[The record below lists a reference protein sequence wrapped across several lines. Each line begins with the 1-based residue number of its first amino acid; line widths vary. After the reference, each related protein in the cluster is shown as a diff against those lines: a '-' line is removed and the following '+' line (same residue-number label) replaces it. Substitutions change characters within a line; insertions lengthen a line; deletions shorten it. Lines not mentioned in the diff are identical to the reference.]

1 MKAHSRQAGGGTLFT
16 EPILV
21 VSQQATLVE
30 AGSEFGVFDQH
41 GEPLGSVVEVGQS
54 RLRKIISVLTKYP
67 RRRSRTFEVRD
78 MGGSVVVKV
87 TRPAKVLESRI
98 VVTRADETPIG
109 EIIPDDALGRIRFSF
124 VANGRSI
131 GSLQAENWRAWDFS
145 LTDDTG
151 AEIARV
157 TKTFDGPVKEA
168 FTTTDNYVVEVH
180 RHVAS
185 PLACMAMAAALTI
198 DTALRQDEPDT

>member
-41 GEPLGSVVEVGQS
+41 GEPLGSV
-54 RLRKIISVLTKYP
+54 
-67 RRRSRTFEVRD
+67 
-78 MGGSVVVKV
+78 
-87 TRPAKVLESRI
+87 
-98 VVTRADETPIG
+98 
-109 EIIPDDALGRIRFSF
+109 
-124 VANGRSI
+124 
-131 GSLQAENWRAWDFS
+131 NWRAWDFS